1 MAGSE
6 DEDEDEDLVVSS
18 CDLDR
23 FDMVVT
29 WGELERIKMKKV
41 GKLGRE
47 VSVGL
52 WECVFSR
59 CVRGHLKPPRR
70 RLGCLWLCMHLA
82 RPAGQNLFKYA
93 ARRGVMIQQGARF
106 PFFG

>member
-1 MAGSE
+1 MIWIV
-6 DEDEDEDLVVSS
+6 LTWW
-18 CDLDR
+18 C
-23 FDMVVT
+23 T

-70 RLGCLWLCMHLA
+70 RLGCLWLCICTGGG
-82 RPAGQNLFKYA
+82 RRDKTFFKYA
-93 ARRGVMIQQGARF
+93 APGDAQQGAMWMYF
-106 PFFG
+106 W